1 MKMLKAKL
9 YEIEQTRSAPKSI
22 GNTEKRAI

>member
-9 YEIEQTRSAPKSI
+9 YELEF
-22 GNTEKRAI
+22 NKRNAAAKVLEDSNPT